1 MIKLASVIA
10 ITVIALAY
18 AGSASAVTIVGD
30 PIYAQWENPVTTGTV
45 LDGATGKV
53 YTVWTDPS
61 TAVFNLGA
69 SSPSAST
76 TIQSGA
82 SSATPPPPTY
92 SSVTFTGNPQIPAT
106 KGTVPFQLGSISY
119 TNGTSNLGTG
129 LFGATLVLYA
139 HDALLGN
146 VPIGS
151 LNFSFTGTVNDGSQA
166 QNADYLNIQGV
177 SQSFN
182 VYEGATA
189 TGGISGE
196 IVGDPMVTDLFF
208 TLDLN
213 QDADGFLGTN
223 SPAPAAPLPTTLPL
237 LASGLGAMGLFGWR
251 RQQKAQAVA
260 I

>member
-1 MIKLASVIA
+1 M
-10 ITVIALAY
+10 
-18 AGSASAVTIVGD
+18 
-30 PIYAQWENPVTTGTV
+30 
-45 LDGATGKV
+45 
-53 YTVWTDPS
+53 
-61 TAVFNLGA
+61 
-69 SSPSAST
+69 
-76 TIQSGA
+76 
-82 SSATPPPPTY
+82 
-92 SSVTFTGNPQIPAT
+92 TFTGDPQIPAT

-151 LNFSFTGTVNDGSQA
+151 LDFSFTGTVNDGKTAA

-189 TGGISGE
+189 TGGVSGE

-208 TLDLN
+208 TLDN
-213 QDADGFLGTN
+213 QDANGFLGTN
-223 SPAPAAPLPTTLPL
+223 SPAPAAPLPATLPL
-237 LASGLGAMGLFGWR
+237 FASGLGAMGLFGWR
-251 RQQKAQAVA
+251 RKRKAGSA
-260 I
+260 IAA